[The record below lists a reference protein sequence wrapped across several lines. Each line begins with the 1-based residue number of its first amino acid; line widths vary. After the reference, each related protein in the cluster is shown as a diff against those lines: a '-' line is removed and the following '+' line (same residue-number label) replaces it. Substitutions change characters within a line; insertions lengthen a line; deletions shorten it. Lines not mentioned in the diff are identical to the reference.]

1 MHTVELSSER
11 VSNVAAAEGSSCV
24 VTVQGTLWQ
33 FGLWDEIKCPK
44 PMRLERTLLDGHRV
58 VSVAIGVFHRLTL
71 TDDGLVFSW
80 LDKRADSFHDRGQ
93 ELRGKLGHGGD
104 HIDQAGEMIFTPQP
118 IIALYGRR
126 ICSISTAGYYCG
138 SSSIVAGWTQSAGD
152 RLDLGRQ
159 VTEAKRPQWACW
171 RWGNEPSG
179 LPQRVAAIGANR
191 SEQPEE
197 VPISESDSGDNNDVS
212 DSEDDRGSYYSGDSS
227 SDSDTPNYE

>member
-80 LDKRADSFHDRGQ
+80 LDKKADGHPNAE
-93 ELRGKLGHGGD
+93 ELIRKLGHGD
-104 HIDQAGEMIFTPQP
+104 HIDQAGEMIFRPQP

-126 ICSISTAGYYCG
+126 ICSISIG
-138 SSSIVAGWTQSAGD
+138 SCRSIVAGWTGSASD
-152 RLDLGRQ
+152 RPDLGGQ
-159 VTEAKRPQWACW
+159 VAEAKRPQWACW
-171 RWGNEPSG
+171 RLGTEPPG
-179 LPQRVAAIGANR
+179 LPQRVAALGANR
-191 SEQPEE
+191 
-197 VPISESDSGDNNDVS
+197 
-212 DSEDDRGSYYSGDSS
+212 
-227 SDSDTPNYE
+227 